1 MERGDAGLTETEVS
15 SLVFSLRW
23 KLVVYTQHGREGFLS
38 TAGAG
43 AGAGA
48 PTKSGKSDN
57 FAN

>member
-15 SLVFSLRW
+15 RLVFSLRW

-43 AGAGA
+43 AGA
-48 PTKSGKSDN
+48 PTKSVKSDN